1 LRAERGLH
9 LGAEGLEIGRG
20 AVVAA
25 DEGRD
30 HPAGVAELLL
40 KTDSGADGALAYRK
54 REVAGLLAAD
64 ATEELVQV
72 LDDAEFRQGLT
83 PSWLI
88 A

>member
-1 LRAERGLH
+1 MRAERGLH
-9 LGAEGLEIGRG
+9 LGAKGLEIGRG

-30 HPAGVAELLL
+30 QPAGVAELLL

-54 REVAGLLAAD
+54 REVAGLLAAG